1 MRAHHPALFVAAIAT
16 ASVSASEARPS
27 AALTSY
33 RNIPLWDAAHVPG
46 AKGDGPLDAPF
57 LTVFQPR
64 EGRANGGAIVIAP
77 GGGNIMLMYGGEGAD
92 IAEVF
97 NDWGVTA
104 FVLTYRLSPRYE
116 NDARTLDGKRAIQ
129 LVRAHAAE
137 WNIDPA
143 RIGYIGFSAGGHL
156 GRSVVAS
163 SRPGDAKAA
172 DPIDRVSSR
181 PDYAALIYGA
191 GQATPGESLKE
202 YPPTFLLSAAADQ
215 GPSLANAQLFT
226 DLTKAGAIAEL
237 HVYQRGRHGFGSGY
251 ASPEFGDWMP
261 RLEHFLRV
269 AGFLP
274 SVSTASL
281 PPQPRSAPQPSAEPP
296 LTKPEFTQRESTKP
310 GRALAASPPV
320 NDGYGDYV
328 YVPAGAFEMGDG
340 VGDGLSREGPA
351 HVVELDAFYI
361 GKFEVTNAEWQKFR
375 DDPGY
380 DMVKFWPNGRVVPRD
395 QIPYWTQP
403 NNHGGGTP
411 GSGSYPALGVNWD
424 AASAYTAWLSARTGK
439 RYRLPT
445 EAEWEKAARG
455 SDRRRYPW
463 GQAIDHSYANF
474 VGAQPFDT
482 VQPVGFY
489 DGSARG
495 TLQTHSNA
503 SPYGA
508 FDMAG
513 NVMEWCQDW
522 YARDY
527 YAGSPRKNPKGP
539 ETGAYRVL
547 RGGSFFVEAFDLR
560 TYARSAAWP
569 SLQGHRMVGF
579 RAVREP

>member
-1 MRAHHPALFVAAIAT
+1 
-16 ASVSASEARPS
+16 
-27 AALTSY
+27 
-33 RNIPLWDAAHVPG
+33 
-46 AKGDGPLDAPF
+46 GPLDAPF
-57 LTVFQPR
+57 LTVFRPR
-64 EGRANGGAIVIAP
+64 EGKANGGALVIAP
-77 GGGNIMLMYGGEGAD
+77 GGGNIMLMYGAEGAD

-104 FVLTYRLSPRYE
+104 FVLTYRLSPRYD
-116 NDARTLDGKRAIQ
+116 NDTRTLDGKRAIQ

-137 WNIDPA
+137 WQLDPA

-156 GRSVVAS
+156 ARSVVATS
-163 SRPGDAKAA
+163 GPGDAKAA

-181 PDYAALIYGA
+181 PDYVALIYGA
-191 GQATPGESLKE
+191 GQASPGEPLKD

-251 ASPEFGDWMP
+251 ASPEFGDWMA
-261 RLEHFLRV
+261 RLEHFLHV

-274 SVSTASL
+274 QKSTAPL
-281 PPQPRSAPQPSAEPP
+281 APQPRSAAPQPAEP
-296 LTKPEFTQRESTKP
+296 QSNKP
-310 GRALAASPPV
+310 GRAVSAAAHV

-328 YVPAGAFEMGDG
+328 YVPAGAFEMGDS
-340 VGDGLSREGPA
+340 VGDGLTREGPA

-361 GKFEVTNAEWQKFR
+361 GKFEVSNAEWRKFR

-380 DMVKFWPNGRVVPRD
+380 DDVKLWPNGRVVPRD
-395 QIPYWTQP
+395 QSPYWTQP
-403 NNHGGGTP
+403 NNHGGGTL
-411 GSGSYPALGVNWD
+411 GSDAYPALGVNWD
-424 AASAYTAWLSARTGK
+424 AATAYTSWLSARTGK

-455 SDRRRYPW
+455 TDRRRYPW
-463 GQAIDHSYANF
+463 GQAIDHRYANF

-495 TLQTHSNA
+495 TLETHSNA

-527 YAGSPRKNPKGP
+527 YAASPRKNPKGP

-560 TYARSAAWP
+560 SYGRSAAWP

-579 RAVREP
+579 RPVREP